1 LTESKRSPAA
11 ARFFNK
17 NAERPRKNANLTA
30 PQPAS
35 GSGEIACSPRRP
47 SRLVL
52 ALALVAMLLIWS
64 CNYIVGKITL
74 RHLDPFTLVGFRFPV
89 AAAVALSIYFSR
101 RNRTHP
107 HLRDLWTFIYL
118 GFFGILINQ
127 GCFTIGLNFT
137 SSEHSAIMVAL
148 APLFVLFFAWVL
160 RLENLTAGKAF
171 GMLISIFGAVL
182 LERGHAASGHS
193 PTLLG
198 DAITL
203 CGVTGFAT
211 YTVLG
216 KRVAGHYDAISMT
229 AFNIVVAAILVS
241 PLAVHQALHLDWAKV
256 GWAGWTGMLYM
267 AALSSTTAYM
277 MFYWILRYMDASR
290 VVVLNYCQPVLVVL
304 LSMPILGER
313 PTRNFILG
321 SALVLLGVYMA
332 EHVARRK
339 RALEKI

>member
-1 LTESKRSPAA
+1 
-11 ARFFNK
+11 
-17 NAERPRKNANLTA
+17 
-30 PQPAS
+30 
-35 GSGEIACSPRRP
+35 
-47 SRLVL
+47 
-52 ALALVAMLLIWS
+52 MLLIWS

-89 AAAVALSIYFSR
+89 AAVVALSIYFSR
-101 RNRTHP
+101 PKRL
-107 HLRDLWTFIYL
+107 HLRRRDLWTFVYL

-137 SSEHSAIMVAL
+137 TPEHSVIVVAL
-148 APLFVLFFAWVL
+148 GPLIVLLFAWVL
-160 RLENLTAGKAF
+160 KLENLTAGKAL
-171 GMLISIFGAVL
+171 GMLISLGGLLL
-182 LERGHAASGHS
+182 LETGHGTAAHS

-198 DAITL
+198 DLITL
-203 CGVTGFAT
+203 CGVIGFSA

-216 KRVAGHYDAISMT
+216 KRVASNYDPIAMT

-241 PLAVHQALHLDWAKV
+241 PLAVHQALRLDWAKV

-277 MFYWILRYMDASR
+277 MFYWILRYMEASR

-313 PTRNFILG
+313 PTRNFLLG
-321 SALVLLGVYMA
+321 SALVLLGVYLA

-339 RALEKI
+339 RGLAKT